1 MRQTFWKCDTE
12 GCDDSQIYRH
22 KGLCRTCTEY
32 SSTGKIISPQPRIRV
47 NRDGSIYQK
56 IDVVA
61 RGRPITRAEQIQVA
75 RNQAY
80 HSKVQTKIRKAR
92 QAMVAEG
99 IDPKLAAQAIIDQT
113 QSNQGCA
120 DPECA
125 DPTCT
130 ADFEGVEIGE
140 SVSQEEE

>member
-32 SSTGKIISPQPRIRV
+32 SSAGKIISPQPRIRV
-47 NRDGSIYQK
+47 NKDGSIYQK
-56 IDVVA
+56 IDVVS

-92 QAMVAEG
+92 QAMVADG
-99 IDPKLAAQAIIDQT
+99 IDPKLAAQELIAASDHVHDEHCGHDLTHQY
-113 QSNQGCA
+113 
-120 DPECA
+120 
-125 DPTCT
+125 
-130 ADFEGVEIGE
+130 EGVEIGE
-140 SVSQEEE
+140 SILEEE